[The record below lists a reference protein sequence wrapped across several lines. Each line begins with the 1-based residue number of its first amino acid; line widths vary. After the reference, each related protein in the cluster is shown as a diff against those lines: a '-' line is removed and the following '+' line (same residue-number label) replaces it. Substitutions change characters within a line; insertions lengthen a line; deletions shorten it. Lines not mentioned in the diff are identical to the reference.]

1 VRNEALLDDRDPP
14 NGRLALDQLA
24 NSPELLR
31 AVVDGALAAVV
42 TMDEDGLVTG
52 WGARAQQTFGW
63 SAGEMVGRVLA
74 DVIIPEQ
81 HRAAHNAGLARYR
94 SIRRGRLLG
103 KVLELSA
110 LRRNGEEFPVELA
123 ISHAAEV
130 DGRTVFIAFIQDISD
145 RKEAERIQ
153 ADLLEQVR
161 STNEAMRDFSN
172 LMAHELR
179 APLTVISGYSEMLVE
194 GSLKPGTTAWNAAF
208 AEIKIKTQEALA
220 LVEGLLLSSRLEASA
235 LTPDLR
241 HLDLRTEARSAVER
255 ASASARL
262 AGADVQLEAGPEP
275 CIAIADAEMAGR
287 IIDNLI
293 QNALAYGGSPAR
305 VRIQVQSEPEPTVSV
320 EDAGNGVPQG
330 LREAI
335 FRRFVRA
342 DDRASASGTG
352 LGLYLSRQLAKLQGG
367 SLKLDWSEE
376 GRGSRFSLRLPSD
389 RRLTSPSSGPSHG

>member
-1 VRNEALLDDRDPP
+1 
-14 NGRLALDQLA
+14 LAWDQLA

-42 TMDEDGLVTG
+42 TMDERGIVTG
-52 WGARAQQTFGW
+52 WGARAEQTFGW
-63 SAGEMVGRVLA
+63 SASEIVGRALA

-81 HRAAHNAGLARYR
+81 HRAAHNAGLARFR
-94 SIRRGRLLG
+94 STRRGQLLG

-110 LRRNGEEFPVELA
+110 LRRSGDEFPVELA
-123 ISHAAEV
+123 ISLAAEV
-130 DGRTVFIAFIQDISD
+130 DGRTVFIAFIRDISD

-179 APLTVISGYSEMLVE
+179 APLTVISGYSEMLVDS
-194 GSLKPGTTAWNAAF
+194 SLKPGTSAWNEAV
-208 AEIKIKTQEALA
+208 AEIKIKTGEALA

-241 HLDLRTEARSAVER
+241 QLDLRTEARSAVER
-255 ASASARL
+255 ASATARL
-262 AGADVQLEAGPEP
+262 AGADIQLDDGPEP
-275 CIAIADAEMAGR
+275 CHAIADAEMAGR

-293 QNALAYGGSPAR
+293 QNALTYGGSPAR
-305 VRIQVQSEPEPTVSV
+305 VRIRVCSEPEPTVSV
-320 EDAGNGVPQG
+320 EDAGKGVPAG

-342 DDRASASGTG
+342 DDRTSAPGTG

-367 SLKLDWSEE
+367 SLTLDWSEE
-376 GRGSRFSLRLPSD
+376 KRGSRFSLRLPSD
-389 RRLTSPSSGPSHG
+389 RRLLSQRSSSVQPASTHVSN